1 MSKVTVEFAD
11 VFFIIS
17 AEAAGTFLS
26 RCIDIASGILIKSC
40 VSYFKRTALS

>member
-26 RCIDIASGILIKSC
+26 RCIDIASGILMKELC
-40 VSYFKRTALS
+40 FLF